1 MDSFLEETKNLP
13 DAVDLFD
20 ALGKAIGALLVNSS
34 EMPFFADFID
44 ALKMYGGSFVEVG
57 CVNYG
62 ASISVNM
69 ETVGIQEF
77 FELVES
83 RME

>member
-1 MDSFLEETKNLP
+1 MDSFLAETTNLP

-20 ALGKAIGALLVNSS
+20 ALGKVIGGLLVEFSA
-34 EMPFFADFID
+34 MPFMLDFID
-44 ALKMYGGSFVEVG
+44 SLKMYGGSFVEVG